1 MVHMLLSQALVIG
14 ALFVYASFFE
24 WTLHRFVM
32 HRVLLI
38 SYP

>member
-14 ALFVYASFFE
+14 ALSVYASFFE

-32 HRVLLI
+32 HRVL
-38 SYP
+38 

>member
-14 ALFVYASFFE
+14 TLFVYASFFE

-32 HRVLLI
+32 HWVL
-38 SYP
+38 